1 MTKIINFRDVV
12 RKCEDL
18 RDKMAKSNAPRGM
31 HGSKDILNHI
41 DDSPYRHVDDKF
53 IYRVGAMSYA
63 NMDYLQQKNREKWKA
78 SIARAREISAR
89 NKQRTNNEV

>member
-1 MTKIINFRDVV
+1 
-12 RKCEDL
+12 
-18 RDKMAKSNAPRGM
+18 MAKSNAPRGM

-41 DDSPYRHVDDKF
+41 DESPYRHVDDKF